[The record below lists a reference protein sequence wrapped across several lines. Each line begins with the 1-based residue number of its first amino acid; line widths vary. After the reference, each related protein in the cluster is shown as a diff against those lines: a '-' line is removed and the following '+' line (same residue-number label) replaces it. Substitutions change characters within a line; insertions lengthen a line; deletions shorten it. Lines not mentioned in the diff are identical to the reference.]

1 MKIGLSS
8 WLLLVAAL
16 PVSAQEAVEQIAPY
30 PPEDCSSCAEWN
42 RPREPFRIFG
52 NTYWVGTEGLGAI
65 LITSD
70 EGHILIDG
78 ALPESARMIARNIEA
93 LGFVLDDVRLILNT
107 HAHSD
112 HAGGIAPL
120 QRATGAQVAASEAG
134 KRALESGSAG
144 PDDPQYGDLLDFP
157 AVANVRVIQDG
168 DVLRVGS
175 TAVTARFTP
184 AHAPGGT
191 SWSWESCESG
201 RCLQVV
207 YADSQSPRSAGGFF
221 YTRGL
226 AHRNATTDFER
237 GMTVERGLALLAT
250 MPCDILI
257 SPHPGASGFFE
268 RVARRDGGQ
277 QDALVDAQACRRYA
291 AAARQQ
297 LHQRIESEK
306 GGQ

>member
-1 MKIGLSS
+1 MKIVFSS
-8 WLLLVAAL
+8 CLFLFAAL
-16 PVSAQEAVEQIAPY
+16 PAAAQDATEQIAPY
-30 PPEDCSSCAEWN
+30 APEDCSACAEWN

-52 NTYWVGTEGLGAI
+52 NSYWVGTEGLGAI

-78 ALPESARMIARNIEA
+78 ALPESARLIASNIEA
-93 LGFVLDDVRLILNT
+93 LGFALRDVELILNT

-120 QRATGAQVAASEAG
+120 QRATGARVAASESS
-134 KRALESGSAG
+134 KRVLERGSAG

-157 AVANVRVIQDG
+157 AVAHVQVIQNG

-175 TAVTARFTP
+175 TEVTARFTP

-201 RCLQVV
+201 QCLQMV
-207 YADSQSPRSAGGFF
+207 YADSQTPRSADGFF
-221 YTRGL
+221 YTRGP
-226 AHRNATTDFER
+226 AHRNAITDFER
-237 GMTVERGLALLAT
+237 GMAVERGLALLET
-250 MPCDILI
+250 IPCDVLI

-277 QDALVDAQACRRYA
+277 QDALVDARACRRYA

-297 LHQRIESEK
+297 LDQQIEREK
-306 GGQ
+306 GPQ